1 MNKCALVEYVCV
13 RQTNRKKKRI
23 SASVP
28 IYRKLFYVNE
38 REREIEKCVRKGE
51 CVCVSLRVSEREREH
66 IRRYKRSWPRTV

>member
-38 REREIEKCVRKGE
+38 REREKCVRQGE
-51 CVCVSLRVSEREREH
+51 WVCVSLRVSERERERERAH
-66 IRRYKRSWPRTV
+66 KKV

>member
-38 REREIEKCVRKGE
+38 REREREREKWVRKGE
-51 CVCVSLRVSEREREH
+51 WVCVSLRVSERERE
-66 IRRYKRSWPRTV
+66 REREST

>member
-38 REREIEKCVRKGE
+38 RERERERERI
-51 CVCVSLRVSEREREH
+51 VSERESGCVCH
-66 IRRYKRSWPRTV
+66 